1 MRIAIL
7 APIAQQSRWPRE
19 ILWQQTVSLLAEGL
33 IRREVDVTLFGSAS
47 SQIGADV
54 RVMPPRPCEDGQG
67 LDPAAWESLHISELF
82 ERALDF
88 DLIHNCLGF
97 IPLTY
102 SGMVETP
109 VLTSISEWPVETGLP
124 VYHKYNHR
132 SYYVSV
138 SNAARSSDL
147 SYAATIYPGIDLE
160 AFPFQQRSEDLLAFI
175 GPIHPETGA
184 REAIEIAQRVGKTLV
199 IAGLSHDEVYFQTQ
213 VEPFLDG
220 PGIKYLGALGP
231 RERAELL
238 GKAMALLYPV
248 SFDEPF
254 SFSVME
260 ANACGAPAIA
270 FARGAIPELITDG
283 RSGFL
288 VKDVTEAVAAVD
300 RLDTLSR
307 AECRRVAEERF
318 SADRMVRDY
327 HEVYTRIVE
336 QTRREESRPWGY
348 YEVLSD
354 KPDHKVK
361 RIVVHPDSKISL
373 QLHRKR
379 SERWTIISG
388 SPIVTRDAQEIRLN
402 PGDTIEIPLGAK
414 HRVANPGTD
423 PVVFIEVQ
431 TGDYFGEDDIE
442 RFEDDYGRP
451 LSE

>member
-7 APIAQQSRWPRE
+7 APIERQSRLPHE
-19 ILWQQTVSLLAEGL
+19 IPWRQTVSLLAKGL
-33 IRREVDVTLFGSAS
+33 VRAGVDVTFFGSAS

-54 RVMPPRPCEDGQG
+54 RVMPPRPCEDGQS
-67 LDPAAWESLHISELF
+67 LDRAAWESLHISELF

-109 VLTSISEWPVETGLP
+109 VLTTIHEWPLETGLS

-132 SYYVSV
+132 SYYVSL
-138 SNAARSSDL
+138 SNAARSSEL

-160 AFPFQQRSEDLLAFI
+160 VFPFQQRSEGLLAFI
-175 GPIHPETGA
+175 GPIGPETGT
-184 REAIEIAQRVGKTLV
+184 REAIEIAQRAGKTLV
-199 IAGLSHDEVYFQTQ
+199 IAGFSQDEVYFQTH
-213 VEPFLDG
+213 VEPFLDS
-220 PGIKYLGALGP
+220 PGIKYVGALGHH
-231 RERAELL
+231 ERAELL
-238 GKAMALLYPV
+238 DKAAALLHPI

-260 ANACGAPAIA
+260 ANACGAPVIA

-283 RSGFL
+283 RNGFL
-288 VKDVTEAVAAVD
+288 VKDATDAVTAVD

-307 AECRRVAEERF
+307 AECRRVAQERF
-318 SADRMVRDY
+318 SADRMVQDY
-327 HEVYTRIVE
+327 YQVYARIVE
-336 QTRREESRPWGY
+336 RTSREESRPWGY

-379 SERWTIISG
+379 AERWTIISG
-388 SPIVTRDAQEIRLN
+388 SPIVTKDEEEIRLN

-431 TGDYFGEDDIE
+431 TGEYFGEDDIE

>member
-7 APIAQQSRWPRE
+7 APIERQSPLLHE
-19 ILWQQTVSLLAEGL
+19 IPWQQTVSLLAQGL
-33 IRREVDVTLFGSAS
+33 VRRGVDVTFFGSAR
-47 SQIGADV
+47 SQMGADV
-54 RVMPPRPCEDGQG
+54 RVVTARPGEDYQG
-67 LDPAAWESLHISELF
+67 LDPVAWESLHISEVF

-132 SYYVSV
+132 SYYVSL
-138 SNAARSSDL
+138 SNAARSPEL
-147 SYAATIYPGIDLE
+147 SYTATIHPGIDLE

-175 GPIHPETGA
+175 GPIHPETGT
-184 REAIEIAQRVGKTLV
+184 REAIEIAQRASKTLV
-199 IAGLSHDEVYFQTQ
+199 IAGLSQDEIYFQTQ
-213 VEPFLDG
+213 VEPFIDSS
-220 PGIKYLGALGP
+220 GIQYVGALGP
-231 RERAELL
+231 RERADLL
-238 GKAMALLYPV
+238 GKALALLHPM

-254 SFSVME
+254 SFSVVE
-260 ANACGAPAIA
+260 ANACGTPAIA
-270 FARGAIPELITDG
+270 FARGAMPELITRG
-283 RSGFL
+283 RNGFL
-288 VKDVTEAVAAVD
+288 VNDVTEAVAAVN

-318 SADRMVRDY
+318 SVDRMVQDY
-327 HEVYTRIVE
+327 YQLYARIVE
-336 QTRREESRPWGY
+336 QTSREESRPWGY

-388 SPIVTRDAQEIRLN
+388 SPIVTRDAEEIRLN

-431 TGDYFGEDDIE
+431 TGEYFGEDDIE